1 MKPADGTPQSST
13 SFRDTYLKFGRVSTK
28 PFQRREFYESLLL
41 LKHASITLPAFSYT
55 IVFAFASI
63 LMTVEIPQIF
73 GVKFGFNA
81 QQLGLQFI
89 GIIVGYAV
97 SLVVGT

>member
-1 MKPADGTPQSST
+1 M
-13 SFRDTYLKFGRVSTK
+13 R
-28 PFQRREFYESLLL
+28 FQKREFYESLLL
-41 LKHASITLPAFSYT
+41 LKHASIALPAFSYT

-73 GVKFGFNA
+73 GAKFGFNA

-89 GIIVGYAV
+89 GIIVGYMFPFK
-97 SLVVGT
+97 